1 MTGNSWRSMTEGDK
15 GAFLLLYKTYY
26 QALFCYGFSL
36 SVDRELTKDCV
47 QELFVEIWSTRSSL
61 NRDVKNVRS
70 YLFTWLRRKITRE
83 LSRLTKEKLRD
94 FDEAT
99 EASGAIQASYE
110 ELLIA
115 FQQSDEKKE
124 QLRLALAKLT
134 RKQLEIIK
142 LKFFENLSYP
152 AIAEKKSLTPRTVYN
167 TIYESIRQLLE
178 SMIALLISD
187 TPKIKLAK
195 SR

>member
-1 MTGNSWRSMTEGDK
+1 MAEGDR
-15 GAFLLLYKTYY
+15 GSFLLLYHTYY

-61 NRDVKNVRS
+61 NKDVRNVRS
-70 YLFTWLRRKITRE
+70 YLFTWLRRKMSLE
-83 LSRLTKEKLRD
+83 LSRLAKELVFID
-94 FDEAT
+94 AAGGSE
-99 EASGAIQASYE
+99 SIQASYE

-115 FQQSDEKKE
+115 FQQSAEKKE

-142 LKFFENLSYP
+142 LKFFENLSYR
-152 AIAEKKSLTPRTVYN
+152 AIAAKKSITPRTVYN
-167 TIYESIRQLLE
+167 TIYEFTRLLRE
-178 SMIALLISD
+178 SMK
-187 TPKIKLAK
+187 KIVLKNPVKPAVPPH
-195 SR
+195 